1 MLIQINNIKSI
12 LSKIIIASKSYKKLL
27 RIKKTKTS
35 QKLLNVL
42 QKKGFIYGYNT
53 STLYLDCF
61 IVFLKYSEGNDAL
74 LRNVFLFNKAF
85 LFKDVRFFDKNS
97 MYLILTKVDLCLDSI
112 SNKRKKNGYLIAKF

>member
-12 LSKIIIASKSYKKLL
+12 LSKIIIASKNYKKLL
-27 RIKKTKTS
+27 RIKKTRTS
-35 QKLLNVL
+35 RKLLNVL
-42 QKKGFIYGYNT
+42 QKKGFIYGYN
-53 STLYLDCF
+53 SSMLYLDCYT
-61 IVFLKYSEGNDAL
+61 VFLKYSEGNDAL

-97 MYLILTKVDLCLDSI
+97 MYLSLTKLDLCLSSI

>member
-12 LSKIIIASKSYKKLL
+12 LSKILIASKNYKKLL

-42 QKKGFIYGYNT
+42 KKKGFIYGYNT
-53 STLYLDCF
+53 SILYLDCF

-74 LRNVFLFNKAF
+74 LKNVFLFSKAF

-97 MYLILTKVDLCLDSI
+97 MYLILTKADLSLGSI